1 MDTTTHTHTDTHT
14 HIYIYKHIYMRLLY
28 KREENERDKR
38 KMIMKFIYLLKKR
51 NTTYKVDVPN
61 TPRTKQKTKTFAN
74 HWIASLLL

>member
-1 MDTTTHTHTDTHT
+1 
-14 HIYIYKHIYMRLLY
+14 MRLLY

-61 TPRTKQKTKTFAN
+61 TPRTK
-74 HWIASLLL
+74 